1 MAMSISKEGQEIT
14 KRFFQAIDILA
25 EANYF
30 RGLQTFTTRY
40 GLNRRNLQ
48 HVKESPANT
57 VLKPEVMAHL
67 VSDYGISGTW
77 LLTGEG
83 TVFQDGSNKP
93 EPVVW
98 KNKPRVIQT
107 NPVESVSASDQE

>member
-1 MAMSISKEGQEIT
+1 MRISKEGQDIT
-14 KRFFQAIDILA
+14 ERFFRAIDILT

-30 RGLQTFTTRY
+30 RGLQTFTMRY

-48 HVKESPANT
+48 HVKESPDNT
-57 VLKPEVMAHL
+57 VLKPEVLTPL
-67 VSDYGISGTW
+67 VRDFGVSGTW

-83 TVFQDGSNKP
+83 PVFRDGTDVP

-98 KNKPRVIQT
+98 KNKPRLIQT
-107 NPVESVSASDQE
+107 NPARNVLASDQE

>member
-1 MAMSISKEGQEIT
+1 MAMSISPEGVAIT
-14 KRFFQAIDILA
+14 ERFFKAIDLLI

-30 RGLQTFTTRY
+30 RGLQTFTAKY

-48 HVKESPANT
+48 HVKESPDNT

-67 VSDYGISGTW
+67 VCDYGISGTW

-83 TVFQDGSNKP
+83 HVFQDGTDKP

-98 KNKPRVIQT
+98 RNKSRQPKADGTDV
-107 NPVESVSASDQE
+107 

>member
-1 MAMSISKEGQEIT
+1 MPMSISKEGQDIT
-14 KRFFQAIDILA
+14 MRFFQAIDILT

-30 RGLQTFTTRY
+30 RGLQTFTKRY

-57 VLKPEVMAHL
+57 VLKPEIIAHL
-67 VSDYGISGTW
+67 VCDYGISGTW

-83 TVFQDGSNKP
+83 SVFQDGTDKP

-98 KNKPRVIQT
+98 KNKSRQPKADGTDV
-107 NPVESVSASDQE
+107 

>member
-1 MAMSISKEGQEIT
+1 MRISKEGQDIT
-14 KRFFQAIDILA
+14 LRFFKAIDILI

-30 RGLQTFTTRY
+30 RGLQTFTSRY

-48 HVKESPANT
+48 HVKESPSNT
-57 VLKPEVMAHL
+57 VLKPEVLSHL
-67 VSDYGISGTW
+67 VRDYGVSGTW

-83 TVFQDGSNKP
+83 HIFQDGSNKP

-98 KNKPRVIQT
+98 RNKPRVNQT
-107 NPVESVSASDQE
+107 DPSQNTPASDQ

>member
-1 MAMSISKEGQEIT
+1 MAMRISNEGQEIT
-14 KRFFQAIDILA
+14 MRFFKAIDILT

-30 RGLQTFTTRY
+30 RGLQTFTARY

-48 HVKESPANT
+48 HVKDSPANT

-67 VSDYGISGTW
+67 VCDYGISGTW

-83 TVFQDGSNKP
+83 PVFQDGTDKP
-93 EPVVW
+93 EPVKW
-98 KNKPRVIQT
+98 RNKSRQPK
-107 NPVESVSASDQE
+107 ADGSDV

>member
-1 MAMSISKEGQEIT
+1 MSISKEGQDIT
-14 KRFFQAIDILA
+14 MRFFRAIDILT

-30 RGLQTFTTRY
+30 RGLQTFTARY
-40 GLNRRNLQ
+40 GLNRRNLK
-48 HVKESPANT
+48 HVKDSPANT

-67 VSDYGISGTW
+67 VCDYGISGTW

-83 TVFQDGSNKP
+83 SVFQDGTDMT

-98 KNKPRVIQT
+98 RNKSRQPKT
-107 NPVESVSASDQE
+107 NGTDV

>member
-1 MAMSISKEGQEIT
+1 MMISEEGQAIT
-14 KRFFQAIDILA
+14 RRFFKAIDILT
-25 EANYF
+25 EAKYF
-30 RGLQTFTTRY
+30 RGLQTFTMRY

-48 HVKESPANT
+48 HAKESPANT

-67 VSDYGISGTW
+67 VCDYGISGTW

-83 TVFQDGSNKP
+83 SVSQDGNDKP

-98 KNKPRVIQT
+98 RNKSRQPKADGTDV
-107 NPVESVSASDQE
+107 

>member
-1 MAMSISKEGQEIT
+1 MSISKEGQDIT
-14 KRFFQAIDILA
+14 MRFFRAIDILT

-30 RGLQTFTTRY
+30 RGLQTFTARY
-40 GLNRRNLQ
+40 GLNRRNLK
-48 HVKESPANT
+48 HVKDSPANT

-67 VSDYGISGTW
+67 VCDYGISGTW

-83 TVFQDGSNKP
+83 SGFQDGTDKT

-98 KNKPRVIQT
+98 RNKSRQPKT
-107 NPVESVSASDQE
+107 NGTDV

>member
-1 MAMSISKEGQEIT
+1 MSISKEGQDIT
-14 KRFFQAIDILA
+14 LRFFKAIDILT

-30 RGLQTFTTRY
+30 RGLQTFTARY

-48 HVKESPANT
+48 HVKDSPANT

-67 VSDYGISGTW
+67 VCDYGISGTW

-83 TVFQDGSNKP
+83 SVFQDGTDKP

-98 KNKPRVIQT
+98 RNKSRQPKTDGTDV
-107 NPVESVSASDQE
+107 